1 MTDDKPSSAM
11 ETARLEIAEA
21 EEISGEPAIAGAAA
35 ASTGPRRSRWATI
48 GWALPGTLWLLVFLI
63 APVVMIVLVSFW
75 ERSAT
80 SGFDSFAWT
89 TDNYER
95 LFDTTVY
102 TDALWR
108 TFRNT
113 VIICL
118 ICLAIG
124 YPVAYFLAV
133 CVKSVRWQIAMFI
146 LVLAPF
152 WTAYVIR
159 IIAWYPVLG
168 RQGAINY
175 FLVEF
180 LGVRDEPFD
189 FLLFSNFAVIL
200 TLVQLYVLFMV
211 TPIFFQLA
219 TLDRSSIEAARDLG
233 ASPFR
238 VFREVIFP
246 LSLPG
251 VLIGM
256 IFVFV
261 LCMGEFATVQ
271 IIGGNQVQSVGTVV
285 RSYYINVDFPAA
297 AAGATI
303 LVLAMMVGVMILLRF
318 ARLREATT

>member
-1 MTDDKPSSAM
+1 VSEQTHHAT
-11 ETARLEIAEA
+11 EQARIEIAEA
-21 EEISGEPAIAGAAA
+21 ESVSGEPAVAGVGA
-35 ASTGPRRSRWATI
+35 TGGVRRSRWATI
-48 GWALPGTLWLLVFLI
+48 GWALPGTIWLIVFLI

-75 ERSAT
+75 QRSAT
-80 SGFDSFAWT
+80 SGFDSFNWT
-89 TDNYER
+89 TDNYQR
-95 LFDTTVY
+95 LFDTSVY
-102 TDALWR
+102 TEGLWR

-113 VIICL
+113 VIVCA

-124 YPVAYFLAV
+124 YPIAYFLAV
-133 CVKSVRWQIAMFI
+133 CVKNIRWQIALFI

-175 FLVEF
+175 FWTKV
-180 LGVRDEPFD
+180 LGNDQPLD
-189 FLLFSNFAVIL
+189 FLLFSNFAVIM
-200 TLVQLYVLFMV
+200 TLVQLYVLFMI

-233 ASPFR
+233 ASPFK

-251 VLIGM
+251 VLIGA

-271 IIGGNQVQSVGTVV
+271 VIGGGQVQSVGTIV
-285 RSYYINVDFPAA
+285 RQYYINVDFPAA

-303 LVLAMMVGVMILLRF
+303 LVLAMMVGVAVLLRF
-318 ARLREATT
+318 AKLREATT

>member
-1 MTDDKPSSAM
+1 VTDQSSRAV
-11 ETARLEIAEA
+11 EQARKEIEEAEA
-21 EEISGEPAIAGAAA
+21 ISGEPAVAGAAV
-35 ASTGPRRSRWATI
+35 ASGGPRRSPWATLA
-48 GWALPGTLWLLVFLI
+48 WALPGTIWLIVFLI

-80 SGFDSFAWT
+80 SGFESWAWT
-89 TDNYER
+89 LDNYER

-102 TDALWR
+102 TEALWR

-113 VIICL
+113 VIICI
-118 ICLAIG
+118 ICLLIG
-124 YPVAYFLAV
+124 YPIAYFLAV
-133 CVKSVRWQIAMFI
+133 CVKNVRWQIALFI

-175 FLVEF
+175 FWTEV
-180 LGVRDEPFD
+180 LGQGEPLD
-189 FLLFSNFAVIL
+189 FLLFSNFAVIM
-200 TLVQLYVLFMV
+200 TLVQLYVLFMI

-219 TLDRSSIEAARDLG
+219 TLDRSAIEAARDLG
-233 ASPFR
+233 ASPFK

-251 VLIGM
+251 VLIGA

-285 RSYYINVDFPAA
+285 RQYYINVDFPAA

-303 LVLAMMVGVMILLRF
+303 LVLAMMVGVAVLLRF
-318 ARLREATT
+318 AKLREASS

>member
-1 MTDDKPSSAM
+1 VSDQTTHAVEQAM
-11 ETARLEIAEA
+11 REIADA
-21 EEISGEPAIAGAAA
+21 EQISGEPAVAGAAA
-35 ASTGPRRSRWATI
+35 SSGGPRRSKLATL
-48 GWALPGTLWLLVFLI
+48 GWALPGTIWLIVFLI

-80 SGFDSFAWT
+80 SGFDAFNWT
-89 TDNYER
+89 TANYER
-95 LFDTTVY
+95 LFNTSVY
-102 TDALWR
+102 SEALWR

-113 VIICL
+113 VIVCVL
-118 ICLAIG
+118 CLAIG
-124 YPVAYFLAV
+124 YPIAYFLAV
-133 CVKSVRWQIAMFI
+133 CVRNIRWQIALFV

-175 FLVEF
+175 FWTSV
-180 LGVRDEPFD
+180 LGNDKPLD
-189 FLLFSNFAVIL
+189 FLLFSNFAVIM

-219 TLDRSSIEAARDLG
+219 TLDRSAIEAARDLG

-251 VLIGM
+251 VLIGA

-271 IIGGNQVQSVGTVV
+271 VIGGNQVQSVGTIV
-285 RSYYINVDFPAA
+285 RQYYINVDFPAA
-297 AAGATI
+297 AAGSTI
-303 LVLAMMVGVMILLRF
+303 LVLAMMVGVAALLRF
-318 ARLREATT
+318 AKLREATT

>member
-1 MTDDKPSSAM
+1 VTDQTHRAV
-11 ETARLEIAEA
+11 EQARLESAEA
-21 EEISGEPAIAGAAA
+21 EAVSGEPAVAGVAAG
-35 ASTGPRRSRWATI
+35 SGGPRRSKIATL

-80 SGFDSFAWT
+80 SGFDSWAWT
-89 TDNYER
+89 FDNYSR
-95 LFDTTVY
+95 LFDTSVY
-102 TDALWR
+102 TQALWR

-113 VIICL
+113 VIVCVVCL
-118 ICLAIG
+118 LIG
-124 YPVAYFLAV
+124 YPIAYFLAV
-133 CVKSVRWQIAMFI
+133 CVRNIRWQIALFI

-175 FLVEF
+175 FWTEV
-180 LGVRDEPFD
+180 LGNSEPLD
-189 FLLFSNFAVIL
+189 FLLFSNFAVIM

-219 TLDRSSIEAARDLG
+219 TLDRSAIEAARDLG
-233 ASPFR
+233 ASPFK

-251 VLIGM
+251 VIIGA

-271 IIGGNQVQSVGTVV
+271 VIGGGQVQSVGTIV
-285 RSYYINVDFPAA
+285 RQYYINVDFPAA
-297 AAGATI
+297 AAGSTI
-303 LVLAMMVGVMILLRF
+303 LVLAMMIGVGVLLRF
-318 ARLREATT
+318 AKLREATS

>member
-1 MTDDKPSSAM
+1 VTDQTSRAVEVAHK
-11 ETARLEIAEA
+11 EIEEAEA
-21 EEISGEPAIAGAAA
+21 LSGEPSVSGAAV
-35 ASTGPRRSRWATI
+35 ASGGPRRSAFATL
-48 GWALPGTLWLLVFLI
+48 GWALPGTIWLIVFLI

-80 SGFDSFAWT
+80 SGFDSWAWT
-89 TDNYER
+89 LSNYER

-102 TDALWR
+102 TEALWR

-124 YPVAYFLAV
+124 YPIAYFLAV
-133 CVKSVRWQIAMFI
+133 CVRNVRWQIALFI

-175 FLVEF
+175 FWTDV
-180 LGVRDEPFD
+180 LGQAEPLD
-189 FLLFSNFAVIL
+189 FLLFSNFAVIM

-219 TLDRSSIEAARDLG
+219 TLDRSAIEAARDLG
-233 ASPFR
+233 ASPFK
-238 VFREVIFP
+238 VFKEVIFP

-251 VLIGM
+251 VLIGA

-285 RSYYINVDFPAA
+285 RQYYINVDFPAA

-303 LVLAMMVGVMILLRF
+303 LVLAMMVGVAVLLRF
-318 ARLREATT
+318 AKLREATS